1 MKFEEDFNVILLLEQ
16 LKQGNESAFNELYH
30 RYSKIL
36 LSNMRNLVKNN
47 EIAKELLQN
56 LFLKV
61 WEKRESIDTN
71 KSFRSFLFTIA
82 QNMVYD
88 YFRKVA
94 LDKKA
99 MVRLMTTTVEFYSH
113 TEEDLELKE
122 SSEMFSNAIETLPSQ
137 RKRVYLLSKV
147 EGKSHG
153 EISKI
158 LNISISTV
166 NNHMVKANHQIRSY
180 LIRHG
185 NMTLIIAGLATQLL
199 RK

>member
-1 MKFEEDFNVILLLEQ
+1 MKFEEDFNVILLLEE

-36 LSNMRNLVKNN
+36 LSNIRNLVKNN

-56 LFLKV
+56 LFLKI

-99 MVRLMTTTVEFYSH
+99 MVKLMTTAVEFYSH

-122 SSEMFSNAIETLPSQ
+122 SSRMFNDAIETLPPQ

-147 EGKSHG
+147 EGKSHS

-166 NNHMVKANHQIRSY
+166 NNHMVKANHEIRSY

-185 NMTLIIAGLATQLL
+185 NVALIIAGLVTQLL